1 MEWMGLEGFWEGVM
15 QTDEMVKVLL
25 FQGVCALH

>member
-1 MEWMGLEGFWEGVM
+1 VDGAGGIWGGVM